1 MSTLKG
7 VFPNPKPIKQKN
19 FIQENVKNLRRME
32 QFCHMNKGI
41 DEAKKVQHLQN
52 KTDNKYE
59 NVQPK
64 LYPSLN
70 VRKHESNDRKLI
82 INNKIEQ
89 QQEFCTKS
97 STQILTKSNTCK
109 KKMIHS
115 TTHDNAVIMQKR
127 KDNNNSQKFTVNV
140 HRKVLSD
147 SNFSYKSCK
156 DNKNKSKMQIKLRNQ
171 GIQTLDEDQ
180 IDKLYSEGI
189 IRYPSK
195 KCLNYDNPI
204 KKNEINQQ
212 TDKALKNVK
221 NLSSNEGN
229 VQFLGK
235 DVQNTTD
242 IQNAELFS
250 PKVEADTKLNKESI
264 SVSSKAAVRIQNNNC
279 NNNNNPPA
287 NYRKGVVPKYIKDRK
302 EAQEKEQK
310 AKAELLDPNCP
321 NGHVPLPDHERTE
334 TLRILKKSYQDYVN
348 ELNMMPI
355 KTDTL
360 KARRRKAEIEK
371 QLNKLEEGIKV
382 FSKPKVYVKMNA

>member
-1 MSTLKG
+1 
-7 VFPNPKPIKQKN
+7 
-19 FIQENVKNLRRME
+19 ME

-189 IRYPSK
+189 IRY
-195 KCLNYDNPI
+195 I
-204 KKNEINQQ
+204 
-212 TDKALKNVK
+212 
-221 NLSSNEGN
+221 
-229 VQFLGK
+229 
-235 DVQNTTD
+235 
-242 IQNAELFS
+242 
-250 PKVEADTKLNKESI
+250 
-264 SVSSKAAVRIQNNNC
+264 
-279 NNNNNPPA
+279 
-287 NYRKGVVPKYIKDRK
+287 
-302 EAQEKEQK
+302 
-310 AKAELLDPNCP
+310 
-321 NGHVPLPDHERTE
+321 
-334 TLRILKKSYQDYVN
+334 LRIIAIYRVSY
-348 ELNMMPI
+348 L
-355 KTDTL
+355 T
-360 KARRRKAEIEK
+360 
-371 QLNKLEEGIKV
+371 
-382 FSKPKVYVKMNA
+382 